1 MTPTYRTTITQPP
14 RPAVYG
20 DWPTWAYPPLI
31 TQLADE
37 YGITRPYQHQSLTAT
52 TAHDGRHVI
61 VATGTSSGKSLGYQ
75 LPALTDLAR
84 DPAACA
90 LYLTPT
96 KALGNDQLTAILRL
110 CRADPALAS
119 INPAPYDGDTTTGTP
134 LVVGSAVIM
143 LVIGPVLLGTAVT
156 FIILLSISLP
166 ASGELGNKIR
176 LLLVCCPTACS
187 VS

>member
-31 TQLADE
+31 AQLADE

-61 VATGTSSGKSLGYQ
+61 IATGTSSGKTLGYQ

-96 KALGNDQLTAILRL
+96 KTLGNDQLTAIMRL
-110 CRADPALAS
+110 
-119 INPAPYDGDTTTGTP
+119 
-134 LVVGSAVIM
+134 
-143 LVIGPVLLGTAVT
+143 
-156 FIILLSISLP
+156 
-166 ASGELGNKIR
+166 
-176 LLLVCCPTACS
+176 
-187 VS
+187 

>member
-61 VATGTSSGKSLGYQ
+61 VATGTSSGKSLVYQ
-75 LPALTDLAR
+75 AAIGA
-84 DPAACA
+84 AACRPVRPGA
-90 LYLTPT
+90 L
-96 KALGNDQLTAILRL
+96 
-110 CRADPALAS
+110 
-119 INPAPYDGDTTTGTP
+119 
-134 LVVGSAVIM
+134 
-143 LVIGPVLLGTAVT
+143 
-156 FIILLSISLP
+156 
-166 ASGELGNKIR
+166 
-176 LLLVCCPTACS
+176 
-187 VS
+187 

>member
-61 VATGTSSGKSLGYQ
+61 VATGTSSGKTLGYQ
-75 LPALTDLAR
+75 LPALTDPAR
-84 DPAACA
+84 KRPAHRNTAA
-90 LYLTPT
+90 LSGRPGAGQHQPR
-96 KALGNDQLTAILRL
+96 ALR
-110 CRADPALAS
+110 R
-119 INPAPYDGDTTTGTP
+119 
-134 LVVGSAVIM
+134 
-143 LVIGPVLLGTAVT
+143 
-156 FIILLSISLP
+156 
-166 ASGELGNKIR
+166 
-176 LLLVCCPTACS
+176 
-187 VS
+187 